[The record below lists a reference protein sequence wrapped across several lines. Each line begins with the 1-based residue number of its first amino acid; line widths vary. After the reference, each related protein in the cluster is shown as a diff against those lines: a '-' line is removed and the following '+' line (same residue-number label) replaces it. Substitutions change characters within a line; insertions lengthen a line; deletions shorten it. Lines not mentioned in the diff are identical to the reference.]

1 MKKLINTALVYLI
14 AGAAAGVFFREFT
27 NFAQFTGQTTLGL
40 MHPHLLV
47 LGFAVF
53 LIATLFALQDD
64 FTGDKLFKPFY
75 IVYNVGLVVTVCMM
89 LVRGVVE
96 VTGAPLAMPDAERGR
111 SATAPPDRT
120 PRRLLVRY
128 GRDPTDRRP
137 PPGSNGSPSTARPL
151 SHSPPAWQQFSI
163 TDRIMDK
170 NRLDSVIFSEDR
182 SKGKPLTWHY
192 KKRHSGLAEFGVKN
206 Y

>member
-1 MKKLINTALVYLI
+1 
-14 AGAAAGVFFREFT
+14 
-27 NFAQFTGQTTLGL
+27 
-40 MHPHLLV
+40 
-47 LGFAVF
+47 
-53 LIATLFALQDD
+53 
-64 FTGDKLFKPFY
+64 
-75 IVYNVGLVVTVCMM
+75 
-89 LVRGVVE
+89 
-96 VTGAPLAMPDAERGR
+96 
-111 SATAPPDRT
+111 
-120 PRRLLVRY
+120 
-128 GRDPTDRRP
+128 DRRP

-192 KKRHSGLAEFGVKN
+192 KKRRSGLAEFGVKN